1 MKIVAILLSLSLLVL
16 IHELGHYFFAKLFKT
31 RVEKFYLFFNP
42 YFSIL
47 RMKKVKG
54 KWAFSFFSRKSPES
68 FEKENENTEWGIG
81 WIPLGG
87 YCSVSGMS
95 DGSHTSAKV
104 LDSEVKPWEYRSKPA
119 WQRLMIILGGVIMN
133 FIGAIIIFS
142 FILFFFGKESLPIQN
157 ASMGYDY
164 NKVFLKNGF
173 ENGDIILSVNAKPIT
188 EMNQVVEELFLD
200 NSFHCTVKRGD
211 KIIKIM
217 LPKDFSTQMNADNS
231 STFAIPRF
239 PFIIDKFTTGSLAKA
254 KGMMIGDSIVGI
266 NGVKTPT
273 FRDFTKE
280 ISNYSNKEINL
291 NFFRKGQEYNV
302 LIKLDENAKIGADS
316 RSPYLIY
323 PTKKIEYNFFE
334 SIPEGIAQGTN
345 SLIVYVKQFKYL
357 FSKKDTSQLEDVD
370 TIGSLFPSTWN
381 WKMFWNMTAFI
392 SIILGII
399 NILPIPTLDGGYAM
413 STLWEMIT
421 KRKSSDR

>member
-1 MKIVAILLSLSLLVL
+1 
-16 IHELGHYFFAKLFKT
+16 
-31 RVEKFYLFFNP
+31 
-42 YFSIL
+42 
-47 RMKKVKG
+47 
-54 KWAFSFFSRKSPES
+54 
-68 FEKENENTEWGIG
+68 
-81 WIPLGG
+81 
-87 YCSVSGMS
+87 
-95 DGSHTSAKV
+95 
-104 LDSEVKPWEYRSKPA
+104 
-119 WQRLMIILGGVIMN
+119 
-133 FIGAIIIFS
+133 
-142 FILFFFGKESLPIQN
+142 
-157 ASMGYDY
+157 MGYDY

-200 NSFHCTVKRGD
+200 NSSHCTVKRGD

>member
-142 FILFFFGKESLPIQN
+142 FILFLFGKESLPIQN

-200 NSFHCTVKRGD
+200 NSSHCTVKRGD

-316 RSPYLIY
+316 RSSYLIY

-370 TIGSLFPSTWN
+370 TIGSLFPSKWN

>member
-188 EMNQVVEELFLD
+188 EMNQVVEEFFLD
-200 NSFHCTVKRGD
+200 NSSHCTVKRGD

>member
-200 NSFHCTVKRGD
+200 NSSHCTVKRGD

-291 NFFRKGQEYNV
+291 NFFRKGQEYNI
-302 LIKLDENAKIGADS
+302 LIKLGENAKIGADS

-370 TIGSLFPSTWN
+370 TIGNLFPSTWN

>member
-200 NSFHCTVKRGD
+200 NSSHCTVKRGD
-211 KIIKIM
+211 KIIKII
-217 LPKDFSTQMNADNS
+217 LPKDFSTQLNADNS

-280 ISNYSNKEINL
+280 VSKYSNKEINL

>member
-142 FILFFFGKESLPIQN
+142 FILFFFGKESLPVQN

-200 NSFHCTVKRGD
+200 NSSHCTVKRGD
-211 KIIKIM
+211 KIIKII
-217 LPKDFSTQMNADNS
+217 LPKDFSTQLNADNS

-280 ISNYSNKEINL
+280 VSKYSNKEINL

>member
-200 NSFHCTVKRGD
+200 NSSHCTVKRGD

>member
-200 NSFHCTVKRGD
+200 NSSHCTVKRGD

-231 STFAIPRF
+231 STFTIPRF

>member
-1 MKIVAILLSLSLLVL
+1 MKIVAILFSLSLLVL

-54 KWAFSFFSRKSPES
+54 KWAFSFFSRKSTES

-200 NSFHCTVKRGD
+200 NSSHCTVKRGD

>member
-200 NSFHCTVKRGD
+200 NSSHCTVKRGD

-239 PFIIDKFTTGSLAKA
+239 PFIIDKFTSGSLAKA

-280 ISNYSNKEINL
+280 VSKYSNKEINL
-291 NFFRKGQEYNV
+291 NFFRKGQEYNI
-302 LIKLDENAKIGADS
+302 LIKLGENAKIGADS